1 MKIFLDSMVGGAW
14 PFLVG
19 VVKCQLNCGNERD
32 LDVLTRH
39 GRLAIK
45 RWGWVR
51 WSLRLLRKASR
62 GLSSGRLLRG
72 TAVVSTLRKVQA
84 ITGL

>member
-39 GRLAIK
+39 GRLAEK
-45 RWGWVR
+45 KVR
-51 WSLRLLRKASR
+51 FWAGGAWSILAAALC
-62 GLSSGRLLRG
+62 
-72 TAVVSTLRKVQA
+72 
-84 ITGL
+84 

>member
-1 MKIFLDSMVGGAW
+1 MRIDRLKIFLDSMVGGAW

-39 GRLAIK
+39 GRLAK
-45 RWGWVR
+45 KHMVGGVGP
-51 WSLRLLRKASR
+51 SRLALKAVC
-62 GLSSGRLLRG
+62 GLSLGRLLRG
-72 TAVVSTLRKVQA
+72 TAGFQP
-84 ITGL
+84 